1 MATRIQLINK
11 RNRLTVELK
20 RYDDTIA
27 DIVAHGVKSFTV
39 STGDGQKSAT
49 NLELKELRAARASV
63 AAELRAVK
71 RQLKGCGP
79 WKRIMTTRTW

>member
-1 MATRIQLINK
+1 MSTKAQLINK

-20 RYDDTIA
+20 RLDDTIA

-49 NLELKELRAARASV
+49 NLDLKELRAVRAAT
-63 AAELRAVK
+63 AAQLAAVK
-71 RQLKGCGP
+71 RRLNGCGP
-79 WKRIMTTRTW
+79 WRRYMVTRN